1 MRALA
6 PLLLALAVPALAGC
20 GTKAEA
26 GQAPALALTGRVVD
40 AAGILDDAAEARLTT
55 QLAALET
62 EVGPQMVVVT
72 VPALNGRAI
81 EDYSRELANG
91 WGVGD
96 KDRNDG
102 LLLVIAPNERKVRIE
117 LGRGLEG
124 VLSDEL
130 CASII
135 VNDIVPSYKSGDFQG
150 GTSSGVAR
158 LDYELRAKLQQ
169 KRAA

>member
-1 MRALA
+1 VRALA
-6 PLLLALAVPALAGC
+6 PFLLALAVPALAGC
-20 GTKAEA
+20 GTVA
-26 GQAPALALTGRVVD
+26 GTEQAPALELTGRVVD
-40 AAGILDDAAEARLTT
+40 AAGILDDAAEASLTR
-55 QLAALET
+55 QLAALEA

-72 VPALNGRAI
+72 TPDLEGREI
-81 EDYSRELANG
+81 EDYSLTLANQ

-117 LGRGLEG
+117 LGRGIEN

-135 VNDIVPSYKSGDFQG
+135 VNDIVPAFREGNFSG
-150 GTSSGVAR
+150 GTASGVAR
-158 LDYELRAKLQQ
+158 LDYELRAKLQ
-169 KRAA
+169 KRAAA

>member
-6 PLLLALAVPALAGC
+6 ALLLALAVPALAGC
-20 GTKAEA
+20 GAAAET
-26 GQAPALALTGRVVD
+26 GQAPALELTGRVVD
-40 AAGILDDAAEARLTT
+40 AAGVLDDAAEASLTK
-55 QLAALET
+55 QLATLES

-72 VPALNGRAI
+72 TPDLKGREI
-81 EDYSRELANG
+81 EEYSQTLANQ

-96 KDRNDG
+96 KERNDG
-102 LLLVIAPNERKVRIE
+102 LLLVVAPTERKVRIA
-117 LGRGLEG
+117 LGLGLER

-135 VNDIVPSYKSGDFQG
+135 VNDIVPDFQAGDFQHG
-150 GTSSGVAR
+150 IADGVAR
-158 LDYELRAKLQQ
+158 LDYELRAKLQ